1 MKFSRSIQFNAVPD
15 WSDHYLAYSNLKK
28 LIYTLEQSSN
38 RTEPSQ
44 AQDAEALPLIED
56 AHGDSDEA
64 FRRALDTELK
74 KVCSFYDGKEKE
86 ILDEV
91 NAVLEDLEAYK
102 HEKDSGAS
110 PLDQS
115 SHSFAPGRG
124 RASSSASALAGSSG
138 VFRSLGFG
146 RPRRASTMSN
156 SIEHARDDHGL
167 EEDIIDETAQLTRSR
182 TSYEPRTTRDD
193 GALGGSMED
202 MRASK
207 DTAILKHMPGAGHDD
222 FSDRGFS
229 EFYALS
235 VALKKRIISVYVSLC
250 ELKSF
255 IQLNKTGFSKA
266 LKKFDKILDH
276 HLRSSYM
283 ENSVNSADPFR
294 KEAMGKI
301 DNNIFKVE
309 RAYADVASKGDLQQA
324 RQELRLHLREY
335 VVWERN
341 TVWREMIGIE
351 RKAQA
356 ARLGWRP
363 TLLGGPQDHARIQ
376 RQGDAEETEAG
387 KVVDTPV
394 GRIRCPPWL
403 FSPSA
408 FLLLAIV
415 VIFVVLLSVP
425 ILNSSQQQ
433 NCLAMLVFVS
443 MLWATEVIP
452 LFVTSLMIP
461 FLVVLLRIV
470 GSEEKPYVRLSAREA
485 APYIF
490 SAMWTP
496 VIMLLLGGFTIAAA
510 LSKYQ
515 IAKVMATFVLSKA
528 GTRPRTVLLTNM
540 FVAMVASMWISNV
553 AAPVLSYS
561 TVQPVLRNLP
571 PDSEFSKA
579 LILGIALAACV
590 GGMASPIASPQNIIA
605 LEHMRPEPSWLIW
618 FFIALPVC
626 FASLFLIWLLLVL
639 TFRLSKGTA
648 IVPLRPAREKF
659 TGVHWFISLVSVGTI
674 LLWCVTHQID
684 GIVGDMGVVA
694 LIPMVLFFGTGVL
707 TKEDFN
713 NFLWTVVMLAAG
725 GLALGKAVNS
735 SGLLHTMATAI
746 VQRIEHLSVYG
757 VFVVLSVLIL
767 VVASF
772 ISHTVA
778 ALIVLPLAQQ
788 IGANMTTPHPN
799 LLVMGG
805 ALMCSAAMALPTS
818 GFPNMTAIMMED
830 TRTGQ
835 RYLHVKH
842 FISRGVPSSILA
854 FLVVI
859 SVGYGLMLIVGY

>member
-1 MKFSRSIQFNAVPD
+1 M
-15 WSDHYLAYSNLKK
+15 
-28 LIYTLEQSSN
+28 
-38 RTEPSQ
+38 
-44 AQDAEALPLIED
+44 
-56 AHGDSDEA
+56 
-64 FRRALDTELK
+64 
-74 KVCSFYDGKEKE
+74 CSFYDGKEKE

-443 MLWATEVIP
+443 MLWATEVGP
-452 LFVTSLMIP
+452 SGPHTQSCFSELRCCRSYHCSLR
-461 FLVVLLRIV
+461 LL
-470 GSEEKPYVRLSAREA
+470 
-485 APYIF
+485 
-490 SAMWTP
+490 
-496 VIMLLLGGFTIAAA
+496 
-510 LSKYQ
+510 
-515 IAKVMATFVLSKA
+515 
-528 GTRPRTVLLTNM
+528 
-540 FVAMVASMWISNV
+540 
-553 AAPVLSYS
+553 
-561 TVQPVLRNLP
+561 
-571 PDSEFSKA
+571 
-579 LILGIALAACV
+579 
-590 GGMASPIASPQNIIA
+590 
-605 LEHMRPEPSWLIW
+605 
-618 FFIALPVC
+618 
-626 FASLFLIWLLLVL
+626 
-639 TFRLSKGTA
+639 
-648 IVPLRPAREKF
+648 
-659 TGVHWFISLVSVGTI
+659 
-674 LLWCVTHQID
+674 
-684 GIVGDMGVVA
+684 
-694 LIPMVLFFGTGVL
+694 
-707 TKEDFN
+707 
-713 NFLWTVVMLAAG
+713 
-725 GLALGKAVNS
+725 
-735 SGLLHTMATAI
+735 
-746 VQRIEHLSVYG
+746 
-757 VFVVLSVLIL
+757 
-767 VVASF
+767 
-772 ISHTVA
+772 
-778 ALIVLPLAQQ
+778 
-788 IGANMTTPHPN
+788 
-799 LLVMGG
+799 
-805 ALMCSAAMALPTS
+805 
-818 GFPNMTAIMMED
+818 
-830 TRTGQ
+830 
-835 RYLHVKH
+835 
-842 FISRGVPSSILA
+842 
-854 FLVVI
+854 
-859 SVGYGLMLIVGY
+859 